1 MTNVTNVIIKA
12 FDDLIIRVVPFE
24 DVRVIVPADEEE
36 EDIGIFDFTFDNT
49 FE

>member
-1 MTNVTNVIIKA
+1 MANVTNVIIKP

-24 DVRVIVPADEEE
+24 DVRVIVPVDEEE
-36 EDIGIFDFTFDNT
+36 EDTGIFDPTFSPD

>member
-1 MTNVTNVIIKA
+1 MANVTNIIIKP

-24 DVRVIVPADEEE
+24 DVRVIVPVDEEE
-36 EDIGIFDFTFDNT
+36 DTRIFDFTFDLP

>member
-1 MTNVTNVIIKA
+1 MANVTNVIIKA

-24 DVRVIVPADEEE
+24 DVRVIVPIDDEEE
-36 EDIGIFDFTFDNT
+36 EGIFDFTFDDT